1 MNPDT
6 PQPRLT
12 RRSVLRLS
20 MAGGVAVIA
29 AACGAP
35 GATSTNAP
43 KPAGATATTAA
54 APAVASGG
62 KAVELEVWSHSDVL
76 VDWMSEALKNFNFPN
91 QDITLKKVIY
101 PIAEVHAKML
111 AALSSG
117 QGVPDIMRIEQ
128 GRFSPFIKGQSIGLM
143 DLTDKIGD
151 RTKDLVLGSAVDY
164 WSWKNKIYGIGNELN
179 VVTLAYRT
187 DMFEGV
193 GAKVP
198 FDTWD
203 DFRQAGLQL
212 KQQKNVLATVW
223 HDQSEGDFQNL
234 LFASGGKYLDENG
247 DFAGATE
254 TGYDI
259 MAMFHQHIFK
269 DKIAAVA
276 AVTGDSTWSPPIFWA
291 GFKEDKIAST
301 MGAVWHNGNLGVDT
315 KIGPDQSGKWR
326 LQRIP
331 KGFGENKPTSTQG
344 GTSASIPL
352 KAPHP
357 EEAWKVIEF
366 THLTKAVLQDFDDRG
381 VMVTY
386 KPALADERF
395 KKPWDY
401 YGGQVIGE
409 LFGQLSQDMPRIQ
422 QSPWKPEI
430 DKAFRDIV
438 ATPILGNENATRD
451 DIKAAFGQMK
461 AEIERIKKL

>member
-1 MNPDT
+1 MT
-6 PQPRLT
+6 LETARPRLT
-12 RRSVLRLS
+12 RRNLLRLS
-20 MAGGVAVIA
+20 AASGVAVIA
-29 AACGAP
+29 AACGTPAASTPTSAP
-35 GATSTNAP
+35 AKA
-43 KPAGATATTAA
+43 ATAAQPAA
-54 APAVASGG
+54 AAGG

-76 VDWMSEALKNFNFPN
+76 VDWMSDAMKNFNFPN
-91 QDITLKKVIY
+91 QNITLKKVIY
-101 PIAEVHAKML
+101 PIDEVHAKML

-128 GRFSPFIKGQSIGLM
+128 GKFSPFIKGQTMGLM
-143 DLTDKIGD
+143 ELTDKIGD

-179 VVTLAYRT
+179 VVSLAYRT

-203 DFRQAGLQL
+203 DFRKAGLVL
-212 KQQKNVLATVW
+212 KQNKNILATVW

-234 LFASGGKYLDENG
+234 LFASGGAYLDENG
-247 DFAGATE
+247 DFAGDS
-254 TGYDI
+254 DI
-259 MAMFHQHIFK
+259 GLQIMQMFHQHIYQ
-269 DKIAAVA
+269 DKIASVA
-276 AVTGDSTWSPPIFWA
+276 AVTGDSRWAPPIFWA
-291 GFKEDKIAST
+291 GFKEDKIAAT
-301 MGAVWHNGNLGVDT
+301 MGAVWHNGNLGMDIKV
-315 KIGPDQSGKWR
+315 GPDQSGKWR

-331 KGFGENKPTSTQG
+331 KGFGANKPTSTQG

-352 KAPHP
+352 KSPHP
-357 EEAWKVIEF
+357 EEAWQVIEF
-366 THLTKAVLQDFDDRG
+366 THLTKAILQDFDNRG

-401 YGGQVIGE
+401 YGGQKIGE
-409 LFGQLSQDMPRIQ
+409 FFAELAQDMPRIQ

-438 ATPILGNENATRD
+438 AAPILGDANATPA
-451 DIKAAFGQMK
+451 DIKGAFTQMK